1 MFSLIKN
8 QQGNTALIAVMGLAI
23 AGGALMVSQQ
33 NLQVQK
39 VERDLI
45 KRSEGEVIVDKMRAL
60 ASFLVAN
67 NVIIC
72 KQGLFEEDKKYLE
85 NTDPDDPNYESDN
98 AQVLKDYGKRCK
110 WTGKQVTNGVSED
123 IDLEDVKF
131 SNKRYFGYEDDGS
144 VKEELRNH
152 KDFGALVFDVDTV
165 KLIDSALDSE
175 QKEVEPVRGKL
186 SFRLYDFSFANDS
199 LGIAD
204 RIGVESVTQS
214 AADDDYYAV
223 LIKAEAVYNRVFAW
237 KKKDAED
244 DSVDAEKEKAVK
256 KEEKLERYFALRR
269 PIAIPKVDINTPSCK
284 TACDS
289 SLSINNNPECRGP
302 MGFDNIREVE
312 LTGRVTNLGP
322 GVLYNLKLEKSI
334 EYDKKL
340 YPNRQNPET
349 VSVSV
354 MGDRDYLLPGET
366 VEWVDSIQCEV
377 FKTTV
382 NETIRC
388 STWRRNA
395 AGNPVCWDSSGNV
408 VDPAAGDDLTSNSGV
423 DQHDEVAGQIYYK
436 LSAGN
441 EDIYKDPGGVIEE
454 NISDLPIYYNGQLL
468 DLETLRE
475 IRAQMERDILANEA
489 DRFRIQEDFLRRIR
503 VPIGAPLRS
512 PSTANTTNDDNSSS
526 TQSNEW
532 TAKSTIEPKRIIT
545 SISAE
550 EGFPRKKE
558 TTVNIK
564 IIPTH

>member
-1 MFSLIKN
+1 MFSLIRN
-8 QQGNTALIAVMGLAI
+8 QQGNTAMIAIMGLAI

-39 VERDLI
+39 VERELV
-45 KRSEGEVIVDKMRAL
+45 KRSEGEVIVDKLRAL

-72 KQGLFEEDKKYLE
+72 KQDVFEEDKKFLV
-85 NTDPDDPNYESDN
+85 NSDPDSATYDSDN
-98 AQVLKDYGKRCK
+98 AAVRKKYGNRCK
-110 WTGKQVTNGVSED
+110 WTGKQVTNGVAET
-123 IDLEDVKF
+123 INLEDLKF
-131 SNKRYFGYEDDGS
+131 SNMRYFGFNGDGS
-144 VKEELRNH
+144 ADSSLVNH
-152 KDFGALVFDVDTV
+152 KDFGALIFDVDTV
-165 KLIDSALDSE
+165 NLVNKQASVGE
-175 QKEVEPVRGKL
+175 ERVESVRGLL
-186 SFRLYDFSFANDS
+186 SFKLYDFSHENDV
-199 LGIAD
+199 LGLAD
-204 RIGVESVTQS
+204 RIGVESIAQS
-214 AADDDYYAV
+214 AADDDHFAV
-223 LIKAEAVYNRVFAW
+223 LIKAEAVYNRVYQFTNVEGSED
-237 KKKDAED
+237 KKK
-244 DSVDAEKEKAVK
+244 SIK
-256 KEEKLERYFALRR
+256 KDEVIERYFAIRR
-269 PIAIPKVDINTPSCK
+269 PIAVPKIDINTPSCK

-289 SLSINNNPECRGP
+289 SLSSNNNPECRGP

-340 YPNRQNPET
+340 YPNRQNPT
-349 VSVSV
+349 PVSVAV

-388 STWRRNA
+388 STWRQNA
-395 AGNPVCWDSSGNV
+395 AGNPLCWDASGAQ
-408 VDPAAGDDLTSNSGV
+408 VDPAADDDLTSDNGV

-436 LSAGN
+436 LQAGN
-441 EDIYKDPGGVIEE
+441 EDIYKKPFEVLEA
-454 NISDLPIYYNGQLL
+454 NIN
-468 DLETLRE
+468 
-475 IRAQMERDILANEA
+475 
-489 DRFRIQEDFLRRIR
+489 R
-503 VPIGAPLRS
+503 VPITYEGEVMDLALIARLRQDMADRGLDTFRVQQNIFRKIRLPIGVPLRS
-512 PSTANTTNDDNSSS
+512 PSNNANEPAP
-526 TQSNEW
+526 EW